1 MTRKLLFV
9 SPVGFIG
16 GAERIL
22 LECVRQVRALRPDWS
37 VTVLMFAEGPLRD
50 AVVRLG
56 ADVEV
61 VSLPSELAAAGDSR
75 FVPVDRHELL
85 KKLDVN
91 EPRIFTLATPAPLP
105 EPLTGDSGERGANI
119 KGQVGRAVDQVGDKK
134 RAAWHRRF
142 FATKIS
148 AVGFFWKLQQSIRR
162 IQPDLIHSNALK
174 ANLCLS
180 AVPLRGCPVLWHI
193 HDFYSH
199 RPKVQR
205 LVRLAS
211 RRATACIAIS
221 KAIAHDIHAVAP
233 NLAIHLLEN
242 GVDTDHFQPGEGDPL
257 ALDRAAGFLEPT
269 SDVRVGLV
277 ATYANWKGHDV
288 FLRAIAWLP
297 NVRAVIVGGPIYT
310 TAGSQWTESELRAK
324 VRELGI
330 TDRVGFIPF
339 QPDPC
344 WIYRSLDVVVHAS
357 TRPEP
362 FGLTIAEAMACARP
376 VVFSASGGANDLFT
390 DQWDAIGHVS
400 GDVESLA
407 SAIEQLSND
416 ANLRQV
422 IGSRARQ
429 TAVERFSMTRF
440 GSSLVDIYESVI
452 AKDA

>member
-22 LECVRQVRALRPDWS
+22 LECVRQIRSLRPDWS

-50 AVVRLG
+50 AVAALG

-61 VSLPSELAAAGDSR
+61 VSLPGELAAAGDSR
-75 FVPVDRHELL
+75 FV
-85 KKLDVN
+85 
-91 EPRIFTLATPAPLP
+91 
-105 EPLTGDSGERGANI
+105 
-119 KGQVGRAVDQVGDKK
+119 RADARRASNKSQFLHDDKTVRDKK
-134 RAAWHRRF
+134 RTAWHQRF

-148 AVGFFWKLQQSIRR
+148 AVGFFWKLQQTIRR

-174 ANLCLS
+174 GNLCLS

-211 RRATACIAIS
+211 RRATACLAIS

-233 NLAIHLLEN
+233 NLAVQLLEN
-242 GVDTDHFQPGEGDPL
+242 GVDTDHFQPGEGDQI
-257 ALDRAAGFLEPT
+257 ALDRAAGFSEPT
-269 SDVRVGLV
+269 SEVRVGLV

-288 FLRAIAWLP
+288 FLQAIARLP
-297 NVRAVIVGGPIYT
+297 NTRAVIVGGPIYT

-324 VRELGI
+324 ARDLGI
-330 TDRVGFIPF
+330 ANRIGFIPF
-339 QPDPC
+339 HPDPL
-344 WIYRSLDVVVHAS
+344 WIYRSLDIVVHAS

-362 FGLTIAEAMACARP
+362 FGLTIAEAMACGRP
-376 VVFSASGGANDLFT
+376 VVVSASGGANDLFT

-400 GDVESLA
+400 GDIESLA
-407 SAIEQLSND
+407 KAIEQLSND
-416 ANLRQV
+416 ANLRQL

-429 TAVERFSMTRF
+429 TAVERFSTTRF
-440 GSSLVDIYESVI
+440 GRTLVDIYESVL
-452 AKDA
+452 A